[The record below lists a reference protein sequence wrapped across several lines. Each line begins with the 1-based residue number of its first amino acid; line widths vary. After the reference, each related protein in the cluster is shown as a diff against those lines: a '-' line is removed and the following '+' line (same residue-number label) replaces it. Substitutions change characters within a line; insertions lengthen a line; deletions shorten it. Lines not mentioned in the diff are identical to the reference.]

1 MEDRE
6 IIEQFNKR
14 DDQAIQ
20 SCERKYGAYLRK
32 IAMNILSDR
41 DDAEEVLNDSFYQ
54 AWNSI
59 PPLDPQNLPAYL
71 TSVTRANAIDLFRRN
86 HAEKRRSL
94 YEAQPISELSEIVSG
109 SLPEEIVDGKLLS
122 ERISRFLRQESRDV
136 RTVFVLRY
144 YYMDSIAD
152 IRDATGFSAAK
163 IKTLLHR
170 TRNKL
175 KDVLLKEGYDI

>member
-1 MEDRE
+1 M
-6 IIEQFNKR
+6 
-14 DDQAIQ
+14 
-20 SCERKYGAYLRK
+20 
-32 IAMNILSDR
+32 
-41 DDAEEVLNDSFYQ
+41 
-54 AWNSI
+54 
-59 PPLDPQNLPAYL
+59 
-71 TSVTRANAIDLFRRN
+71 
-86 HAEKRRSL
+86 
-94 YEAQPISELSEIVSG
+94 
-109 SLPEEIVDGKLLS
+109 DGKLLS